1 MRKRRINLW
10 KFLQQLHLQLRTNIF
25 ASSFSDDSTSNS
37 PQGNG
42 SRHHSVFT
50 LFFCFPEK
58 CDNSK
63 HINLVFF
70 STVKGR
76 GLVCLKPFSLFPCF
90 FFGTWRVK
98 PDAFAARQ
106 RDEQADVYYDTA
118 KGERDVIFFFSSQ
131 CSTWR
136 ADQQAERA
144 EWKGVKGH
152 SVQQRRISRHGGTDN
167 IHDSWT
173 TCLLPLVTILL
184 SQGFS
189 GVRGICFIHLIVK
202 RIMNFMQ
209 VEIRKKKK
217 KGNTWSQ
224 CNPGK
229 CSVLLWYEE
238 LRKNP
243 TFDIQS

>member
-144 EWKGVKGH
+144 EWKGSKVTVFNSEGFH
-152 SVQQRRISRHGGTDN
+152 ATGARTTSTTAGRRASCRSSPYCFRRVFQGCGGYV
-167 IHDSWT
+167 S
-173 TCLLPLVTILL
+173 
-184 SQGFS
+184 F
-189 GVRGICFIHLIVK
+189 
-202 RIMNFMQ
+202 
-209 VEIRKKKK
+209 
-217 KGNTWSQ
+217 TWS
-224 CNPGK
+224 
-229 CSVLLWYEE
+229 LRELWTSC
-238 LRKNP
+238 RWK
-243 TFDIQS
+243 